1 MKGKTYTGFRRPKQQ
16 KRTFQDVE
24 RNERILGPTCSSEVC
39 KKSSKRRCHEITE
52 ASRREIF
59 KAFWN
64 DLDWE
69 QRKVYVSNLVSKRE
83 KMRATKS
90 DNDPSR
96 QSSSLFYNLK
106 IDGQIV
112 PVCKNM
118 FLKTLAVKEWSV
130 RNWVEK
136 SKYGIVPNVT
146 RTDRRFSSRT
156 TQNDKVI
163 STFLDKLPKIPS
175 HYCRKDTKKMYLE
188 QDFSSYSD
196 LYKAYI
202 EYSNEENTSPASR
215 NTLIKWVKKMNI
227 GIFKPRK
234 DLCDTCF
241 EYESG
246 NLDPAE
252 WDKHRKSKDSAQK
265 EKSNDKEKAD
275 NGLLHVVTVD
285 LQAVKTC
292 PYLPA
297 SSLYFKTKLVCHNYT
312 VYDLSTRH
320 CSCYWFSEID
330 ADLQAS
336 TFASLLVDYLQRKY
350 LQEPQSNKEIVIY
363 SDGCTYQNRNSTI
376 ANALLSLSYEYN
388 RTITQ
393 KFLVKGH
400 SQMECDSVHATIEKK
415 LRNKKIEIPNDYHR
429 LTEASRQKPFPY
441 EVISPNFDFFR
452 NYNCSFVYNS
462 IRPGKRTV
470 DPTVTEIRAL
480 RYERGMNK
488 VL

>member
-1 MKGKTYTGFRRPKQQ
+1 
-16 KRTFQDVE
+16 
-24 RNERILGPTCSSEVC
+24 
-39 KKSSKRRCHEITE
+39 
-52 ASRREIF
+52 
-59 KAFWN
+59 
-64 DLDWE
+64 
-69 QRKVYVSNLVSKRE
+69 
-83 KMRATKS
+83 
-90 DNDPSR
+90 
-96 QSSSLFYNLK
+96 
-106 IDGQIV
+106 
-112 PVCKNM
+112 M

-215 NTLIKWVKKMNI
+215 NTLIKWVKEMNF

-252 WDKHRKSKDSAQK
+252 WEKHRKSKDRAQK

-292 PYLPA
+292 PYLSA

-320 CSCYWFSEID
+320 CSYYWFSEID

-350 LQEPQSNKEIVIY
+350 LQKPQSKKEIVIY

-400 SQMECDSVHATIEKK
+400 SQMECDSVHTTIEKK

-429 LTEASRQKPFPY
+429 LTEASRHKPFP
-441 EVISPNFDFFR
+441 
-452 NYNCSFVYNS
+452 
-462 IRPGKRTV
+462 
-470 DPTVTEIRAL
+470 
-480 RYERGMNK
+480 
-488 VL
+488 